1 MITSINKQSYPNT
14 LIVILGQD
22 QGKSE
27 YEEKEDITRITDEK
41 GNVTGY
47 NFFNVDQVIDYD
59 KLPNGEVKLS
69 EKDLAALNQK
79 LADAGFDDKLAYGK
93 PTLVYGYVKTC
104 EKHPDSDHL
113 HVTTIDVGNGE
124 EHQIVCGAPNIAQ
137 GQKVVVALP
146 GTLMPNGQ
154 MIWPGK
160 LRSVDSYGMIC
171 SARELGLEHA
181 PQKRG
186 IMVVPDDF
194 SAGDAFD
201 AEKCDELLASGKI
214 SL

>member
-22 QGKSE
+22 QGKSV
-27 YEEKEDITRITDEK
+27 YCEKNDVTQITDEK

-47 NFFNVDQVIDYD
+47 NFFNVDKLIDYD
-59 KLPNGEVKLS
+59 HLPNGQVKLS
-69 EKDLAALNQK
+69 NQDLAALNKK
-79 LADAGFDDKLAYGK
+79 LQEVGFDDNLAYGE

-113 HVTTIDVGNGE
+113 HVTTVDVGNGE
-124 EHQIVCGAPNIAQ
+124 EHQIVCGAPNIEQ
-137 GQKVVVALP
+137 GQKVIVALP

-154 MIWPGK
+154 IIWPGQ
-160 LRSVDSYGMIC
+160 LRHVDSYGMIC
-171 SARELGLEHA
+171 SARELGLKHA

-186 IMVVPDDF
+186 IMVLPADF
-194 SAGDAFD
+194 KVGAAFD
-201 AEKCDELLASGKI
+201 PVKCDELLAN
-214 SL
+214 

>member
-186 IMVVPDDF
+186 IMVVTDDF
-194 SAGDAFD
+194 SVGDAFD

>member
-22 QGKSE
+22 HGKSN
-27 YEEKEDITRITDEK
+27 YEEKDGVTRISNEDGT
-41 GNVTGY
+41 VSGY
-47 NFFNVDQVIDYD
+47 NFFNVDQLIAYD
-59 KLPNGEVKLS
+59 KLPNGQVKLS
-69 EKDLAALNQK
+69 DAELAALNQK
-79 LADAGFDDKLAYGK
+79 LAEVGFDEKLAYGQ
-93 PTLVYGYVKTC
+93 PTLVYGYVKSC
-104 EKHPDSDHL
+104 QKHPDSDHL
-113 HVTTIDVGNGE
+113 HVTTVEVGNGE

-154 MIWPGK
+154 IIWPGA
-160 LRSVDSYGMIC
+160 LRHVDSYGMIC

-186 IMVVPDDF
+186 ILVVPDDF
-194 SAGDAFD
+194 VVGAAFD
-201 AEKCDELLASGKI
+201 PQKCDELLVSGKI
-214 SL
+214 SM

>member
-1 MITSINKQSYPNT
+1 MITSINKRSYPNT

-22 QGKSE
+22 QGLSK
-27 YEEKEDITRITDEK
+27 YEEQGEVTRIADETGK
-41 GNVTGY
+41 TIGY

-59 KLPNGEVKLS
+59 KLPDGQVKLT
-69 EKDLAALNQK
+69 DDQLLALNQK
-79 LADAGFDDKLAYGK
+79 LTSAGFADQLAYGQ

-113 HVTTIDVGNGE
+113 HVTTVDVGGE
-124 EHQIVCGAPNIAQ
+124 EYQIVCGAPNIDQ

-154 MIWPGK
+154 QIWPGK
-160 LRSVDSYGMIC
+160 LRQVDSYGMIC
-171 SARELGLEHA
+171 SARELGLKHA

-186 IMVVPDDF
+186 ILVVPDDF
-194 SAGDAFD
+194 TVGAAFD
-201 AEKCDELLASGKI
+201 PVKCDELLASGV
-214 SL
+214 LA

>member
-14 LIVILGQD
+14 LIVIIGQD

-194 SAGDAFD
+194 SVGDAFD
-201 AEKCDELLASGKI
+201 AEKCDELFASGKI

>member
-93 PTLVYGYVKTC
+93 PTLVYSYVKTC

-194 SAGDAFD
+194 SVGDAFD

>member
-79 LADAGFDDKLAYGK
+79 LADAGFDDKIAYGK
-93 PTLVYGYVKTC
+93 PTIVYGYVKTC

-186 IMVVPDDF
+186 IMVVTDDF
-194 SAGDAFD
+194 SVGDAFD

>member
-1 MITSINKQSYPNT
+1 MITSINKRSYPNT

-22 QGKSE
+22 HGKSE
-27 YEEKEDITRITDEK
+27 YVEKGDITQVIDEQ

-47 NFFNVDQVIDYD
+47 NFFNVDKVIDYA
-59 KLPNGEVKLS
+59 KLPDGQVKLTDA
-69 EKDLAALNQK
+69 ELAALNQK
-79 LADAGFDDKLAYGK
+79 LTEAGFDTELAYGK
-93 PTLVYGYVKTC
+93 PTLVYGLVKTC
-104 EKHPDSDHL
+104 DKHPDSDHL
-113 HVTTIDVGNGE
+113 HVTTIEVGDGE

-154 MIWPGK
+154 QIWPGD
-160 LRSVDSYGMIC
+160 LRGVDSYGMIC

-181 PQKRG
+181 EQKRG

-194 SAGDAFD
+194 TIGAAFD
-201 AEKCDELLASGKI
+201 PEVCDELLASGKI
-214 SL
+214 KL

>member
-1 MITSINKQSYPNT
+1 MIISINKQSYPNT

-194 SAGDAFD
+194 SVGDAFD

>member
-22 QGKSE
+22 QGKSV

-194 SAGDAFD
+194 SVGDAFD

>member
-113 HVTTIDVGNGE
+113 HVTTIDIGNGE

-194 SAGDAFD
+194 SVGDAFD

>member
-1 MITSINKQSYPNT
+1 MITSINKRSYPNT

-22 QGKSE
+22 HGKSE
-27 YEEKEDITRITDEK
+27 YVEKGDITQVIDEQ

-47 NFFNVDQVIDYD
+47 NFFNVDKVIDYA
-59 KLPNGEVKLS
+59 KLPDGQVKLTDA
-69 EKDLAALNQK
+69 ELTALNQK
-79 LADAGFDDKLAYGK
+79 LTEAGFDTKLAYGK
-93 PTLVYGYVKTC
+93 PTLVYGLVKTC
-104 EKHPDSDHL
+104 DKHPDSDHL
-113 HVTTIDVGNGE
+113 HVTTIEVGDGE

-154 MIWPGK
+154 QIWPGD
-160 LRSVDSYGMIC
+160 LRGVDSYGMIC

-181 PQKRG
+181 EQKRG

-194 SAGDAFD
+194 TIGAAFD
-201 AEKCDELLASGKI
+201 PEVCDELLASGKI
-214 SL
+214 KL